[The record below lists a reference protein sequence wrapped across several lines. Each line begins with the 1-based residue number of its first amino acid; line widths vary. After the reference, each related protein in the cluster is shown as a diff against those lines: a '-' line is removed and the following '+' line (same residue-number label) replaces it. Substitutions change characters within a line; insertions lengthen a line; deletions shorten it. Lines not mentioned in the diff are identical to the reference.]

1 MRQRAFM
8 EASTMVRNTLTTWRL
23 TAAIVSALLLGASA
37 EAEEARQIVL
47 KRLLNVSNVVFAGE
61 VVRVDEVSFPDVP
74 AMSPTVVMRIDAVF
88 EKGEIEALE
97 QGDFVTVEAHGLNL
111 LRQGV
116 YATVFAL
123 SWIVGDGIAVREVS
137 SEIHLKQLAADDIQ
151 RLGTEIRA
159 AQEHLQMDRLRAHIR
174 AADIIVVGRVAEV
187 RSPLMAAGA
196 ERRPMRITEH
206 DPYWQEAVITV
217 EKKLKGAAQM
227 ERVVVRFPSSI
238 DVMWH
243 AVPKL
248 KQGQEGTFLLR
259 ADKRTGLPRMA
270 MLQGAEVTA
279 FTALDKLSVL
289 SKADSRRVEDLLK
302 Q

>member
-1 MRQRAFM
+1 
-8 EASTMVRNTLTTWRL
+8 MVRNTLTTWRL